1 MVEPVVVVVALA
13 GARLVYALVAL
24 WTRPAWERSWAHAVA
39 TVVRASGPGGVVE
52 VTRADGDRLT
62 ARRAAKPT
70 EPTEPTEPTG
80 NTQAPQSPRRDRA
93 PGPSPAPATIRTIT
107 RTTPQPTT
115 RTTPRNSARTTRRT
129 TVAAPR

>member
-52 VTRADGDRLT
+52 VVRADGDRVT
-62 ARRAAKPT
+62 ARRATKPPAAT
-70 EPTEPTEPTG
+70 QPGAATKTKATVETPTTG
-80 NTQAPQSPRRDRA
+80 
-93 PGPSPAPATIRTIT
+93 
-107 RTTPQPTT
+107 TT
-115 RTTPRNSARTTRRT
+115 RTAQTSQTSQTSQTTATDHR
-129 TVAAPR
+129 